1 MSLQYQDPANT
12 ATTTSPPSSSLY
24 TTSSHPP
31 LSSSKKKESCTITW
45 ILTAI
50 TTITLIFAIYSWVYL
65 HGLVNFLVSCLSSP
79 EVCLNLT
86 PLINQVSTT
95 VELLQSLPSTT
106 ERLESQLGEIKKI
119 LLYILCMQNIPQ
131 PPEIALICLSS
142 T

>member
-24 TTSSHPP
+24 TTSSPPP

-45 ILTAI
+45 IFIT
-50 TTITLIFAIYSWVYL
+50 TTITLVFAIYSWVYI

-86 PLINQVSTT
+86 PLINQVGTT

-106 ERLESQLGEIKKI
+106 GKLEGEIGEIKKI
-119 LLYILCMQNIPQ
+119 LLYILCMENIPQ